1 MMKLTN
7 GTCKDATKRG
17 AVQALFTLSAVCAV
31 VLSLS
36 MVGLA
41 QELAATLTGTVTD
54 PSGAVVAGATVTVHS
69 QETGT
74 DLRTVTTSST
84 GNFNITN
91 LPAGRYSVTV
101 KNAGF
106 EAYVANGVILDV
118 AEKHTLDVVLKTGKV
133 TETLEVTAENTPI
146 QTTTAEQS
154 GTVTGE
160 QITQLALNNRNF
172 EQLVLLQ
179 PGVANQLGDEPGF
192 GLSSNTSIAINGARM
207 GANNWTVDGADIND
221 SGSNGT
227 LLNTPSVDAIQE
239 FTLERSNYDASFGRS
254 GGGQVVVAT
263 KSGSNRFHGSAYE
276 FNRNNYYNAN
286 TFENRQSI
294 DTAIAGGATASAAYA
309 ANAVPIER
317 YNDWGFTLGGPI
329 EIPKLFHPTKYQ
341 TYFFWSEE
349 WRHSSLP
356 GSTEINVPTAGQL
369 GGVFPWVLDTTTGTP
384 NYNLYVNQVAAFS
397 PTLPAG
403 CVTST
408 AAGSTSAAPQTST
421 ISLTT
426 GCASQNSLA
435 YLKAFMAPNPP
446 NVGTNLLDESY
457 SALNNFRQDIIRLD
471 QNVGDKVR
479 VYARYMQDN
488 VPENF
493 PFGLWGTANYP
504 GSDAI
509 SLNAPG
515 RNLVLNATA
524 SISPKV
530 VNEVEFG
537 DSWGAINAGL
547 SGFANNPSFTGQL
560 TGLTAYQDPY
570 GRAPNVEIAG
580 YTGLTNG
587 NGPYFER
594 NIDKNI
600 FDNFSIQHGNHTFRA
615 GVTAMWM
622 TKTENATSGEATF
635 NFGSGVNG
643 NDPFANFLL
652 GQADSY
658 SQPSKD
664 TVPDLHYTNFEF
676 YVQDDWKVT
685 RRLTVNLGVRYSYFP
700 SPTDSKDTLLNFDP
714 AAYNAANAPVIVT
727 SPNSPSGDF
736 AAGGNAAIYANGLI
750 FPTGGTCAAAK
761 AIAPL
766 ATCSPYGARINP
778 SSNNNWG
785 PRLGLAYDPFGNG
798 KWAVR
803 AGYGVFYDRTL
814 NGIWEQ
820 NAFGDPPLVQ
830 TTSVT
835 NNGTSTLNLFDNYQ
849 VGSAPPAPL
858 GPSGLTTT
866 GNGSPGQAPVFRVPS
881 YQDYNI
887 SVQHEVMPNTVAEIA
902 YVGTKGTHLLG
913 DINYNQPTLAARLAA
928 PGIGINAI
936 EPFLGYGGITARDP
950 VFTSNYNSLQ
960 ATLNRRLSHGLE
972 VGVAYTWSK
981 LLTTNPIDRGWES
994 QDTYNLKQS
1003 YGLSSTNTPQM
1014 LSLNYVYQEPFF
1026 KQQRGAGWVLG
1037 GWELSGIVTVQ
1048 TGQSQTI
1055 TQANDPWSLVTTT
1068 NSTLAC
1074 TISATQTTCPLYPG
1088 GMGVGNPRPNQI
1100 GGSKG
1105 PKTVGEYFNTA
1116 SFSDAVGQF
1125 GTAAPGTVLGPGYQR
1140 WDTSLFK
1147 NFKFGERAALQLRL
1161 ETFNTFN
1168 HGSPASVDTGV
1179 DDKAFGQVTSYH
1191 IPRNV
1196 QIGGKFT
1203 F

>member
-1 MMKLTN
+1 MIQSTY
-7 GTCKDATKRG
+7 GTRKDITKRG
-17 AVQALFTLSAVCAV
+17 TVQSLFTFLAVCAV
-31 VLSLS
+31 ILSLS
-36 MVGLA
+36 MVGRA

-54 PSGAVVAGATVTVHS
+54 PSGAVVAGATVSVHS
-69 QETGT
+69 DATGA
-74 DLRTVTTSST
+74 DVRTVTTSGT

-91 LPAGRYSVTV
+91 LPAGRYTVTV
-101 KNAGF
+101 KESGF
-106 EAYVANGVILDV
+106 QAFVAKDVVLNV
-118 AEKHTLDVVLKTGKV
+118 AEKHTLDVALVTGKV

-154 GTVTGE
+154 GTVTGD
-160 QITQLALNNRNF
+160 QVTQLALNNRNF

-192 GLSSNTSIAINGARM
+192 GLSSNTAIAINGARM

-227 LLNTPSVDAIQE
+227 LLNTPSIDAIQE

-263 KSGSNRFHGSAYE
+263 KAGTNRFHGSAYE

-294 DTAIAGGATASAAYA
+294 DTAIAGGATPSAAYA
-309 ANAVPIER
+309 ANEVPIER
-317 YNDWGFTLGGPI
+317 YNDWGFTIGGPL
-329 EIPKLFHPTKYQ
+329 EIPKLYQPTKNQ

-369 GGVFPWVLDTTTGTP
+369 GGVFPWILDTTPNTP
-384 NYNLYVNQVAAFS
+384 NLNLYVNQVAVFS

-408 AAGSTSAAPQTST
+408 AAGTTSPTPQTST
-421 ISLTT
+421 ISLAS

-435 YLKAFMAPNPP
+435 YLNAFMVPNPP

-457 SALNNFRQDIIRLD
+457 SELNNFRQDIIRLD
-471 QNVGDKVR
+471 QNAGDKVR
-479 VYARYMQDN
+479 VYARYMQDS

-504 GSDAI
+504 GADAI

-515 RNLVLNATA
+515 RNLVVNATA
-524 SISPKV
+524 SISPRV

-547 SGFANNPSFTGQL
+547 SGFANSPSFTSQL
-560 TGLTAYQDPY
+560 TGKTAYQDPY
-570 GRAPNVEIAG
+570 GRAPNVEISG

-594 NIDKNI
+594 NVDKNI
-600 FDNFSIQHGNHTFRA
+600 FDNLSIQHGNHTFRT

-700 SPTDSKDTLLNFDP
+700 SPTDAKDTLLNFDP
-714 AAYNAANAPVIVT
+714 LAYNAGNAPTIVT
-727 SPNSPSGDF
+727 STGAPNGEF
-736 AAGGNAAIYANGLI
+736 ASGNAAIYANGLI
-750 FPTGGTCAAAK
+750 FPTGGTCSAAT

-798 KWAVR
+798 KWAFR

-820 NAFGDPPLVQ
+820 NAFCDPPLVQ
-830 TTSVT
+830 TTTVT
-835 NNGTSTLNLFDNYQ
+835 NNGTSSLNLFDNYQ

-866 GNGSPGQAPVFRVPS
+866 GAGSPGHAPTF
-881 YQDYNI
+881 
-887 SVQHEVMPNTVAEIA
+887 
-902 YVGTKGTHLLG
+902 
-913 DINYNQPTLAARLAA
+913 
-928 PGIGINAI
+928 
-936 EPFLGYGGITARDP
+936 
-950 VFTSNYNSLQ
+950 
-960 ATLNRRLSHGLE
+960 
-972 VGVAYTWSK
+972 
-981 LLTTNPIDRGWES
+981 
-994 QDTYNLKQS
+994 
-1003 YGLSSTNTPQM
+1003 
-1014 LSLNYVYQEPFF
+1014 
-1026 KQQRGAGWVLG
+1026 
-1037 GWELSGIVTVQ
+1037 
-1048 TGQSQTI
+1048 
-1055 TQANDPWSLVTTT
+1055 
-1068 NSTLAC
+1068 
-1074 TISATQTTCPLYPG
+1074 
-1088 GMGVGNPRPNQI
+1088 
-1100 GGSKG
+1100 
-1105 PKTVGEYFNTA
+1105 
-1116 SFSDAVGQF
+1116 
-1125 GTAAPGTVLGPGYQR
+1125 TAA
-1140 WDTSLFK
+1140 
-1147 NFKFGERAALQLRL
+1147 
-1161 ETFNTFN
+1161 
-1168 HGSPASVDTGV
+1168 
-1179 DDKAFGQVTSYH
+1179 
-1191 IPRNV
+1191 
-1196 QIGGKFT
+1196 
-1203 F
+1203 

>member
-1 MMKLTN
+1 MTKGKYGMRRTLAKC
-7 GTCKDATKRG
+7 GTAK
-17 AVQALFTLSAVCAV
+17 ALFSFFAVSVAIFALSAA
-31 VLSLS
+31 
-36 MVGLA
+36 GFA

-54 PSGAVVAGATVTVHS
+54 PSGAVVSGATVFVHNS
-69 QETGT
+69 DTGT
-74 DLRTVTTSST
+74 DVQSVTTST

-91 LPAGRYSVTV
+91 LLAGRYAVTV
-101 KNAGF
+101 KGEGF
-106 EAYVANGVILDV
+106 QTYLAHDVILNT
-118 AEKHTLDVVLKTGKV
+118 AEKHTLDVVLSTGKV
-133 TETLEVTAENTPI
+133 TETIEVTAENTPI

-160 QITQLALNNRNF
+160 QVRELALNNRNF

-227 LLNTPSVDAIQE
+227 LLNTPSIDAIRE

-254 GGGQVVVAT
+254 GGGQVVVST
-263 KSGSNRFHGSAYE
+263 KSGTNQIHGSAYE

-286 TFENRQSI
+286 SFENRQAI
-294 DTAIAGGATASAAYA
+294 DTAIAGGATPAAAYA
-309 ANAVPIER
+309 ANQVPIER
-317 YNDWGFTLGGPI
+317 YNDWGFTVGGPL
-329 EIPKLFHPTKYQ
+329 EIPKLYMPAKNKTF
-341 TYFFWSEE
+341 FFWSEE

-356 GSTEINVPTAGQL
+356 GSTEIPVPTTQQLAGI
-369 GGVFPWVLDTTTGTP
+369 FTTP
-384 NYNLYVNQVAAFS
+384 INDA
-397 PTLPAG
+397 PAG
-403 CVTST
+403 CVTASGGT
-408 AAGSTSAAPQTST
+408 YT
-421 ISLTT
+421 ISPT
-426 GCASQNSLA
+426 CYSQNAAA
-435 YLKAFMAPNPP
+435 YLNAFMVTNPP
-446 NVGTNLLDESY
+446 NSGTNQLVESY
-457 SALNNFRQDIIRLD
+457 SSLNNFRQDIIRLD

-479 VYARYMQDN
+479 LFGRYMQDS

-504 GSDAI
+504 GADAI

-515 RNLVLNATA
+515 RNLVVNATVN
-524 SISPKV
+524 ISPKV
-530 VNEVEFG
+530 VNEVEFA
-537 DSWGAINAGL
+537 DSWGAINAAL
-547 SGFANNPSFTGQL
+547 SGFANSPAFTGQL

-570 GRAPNVEIAG
+570 GRAPNVSISG

-600 FDNFSIQHGNHTFRA
+600 FDNLSIQHGNHTIRLGF
-615 GVTAMWM
+615 TAMWM

-635 NFGSGVNG
+635 NFGSAVNG

-664 TVPDLHYTNFEF
+664 TVPHLNDTNFEF

-700 SPTDSKDTLLNFDP
+700 SPTDSNHTLLNFDP
-714 AAYNAANAPVIVT
+714 LAYNAANAPTIIT
-727 SPNSPSGDF
+727 NPSSPNGVF
-736 AAGGNAAIYANGLI
+736 ASGNAATYANGLI
-750 FPTGGTCAAAK
+750 FPKGATCSAAQ

-766 ATCSPYGARINP
+766 ATCSPYGGLVNP
-778 SSNNNWG
+778 NSNNNWG

-798 KWAVR
+798 KWAIR
-803 AGYGVFYDRTL
+803 AGYGLFYDRSL

-820 NAFGDPPLVQ
+820 NAFSDPPLVQ
-830 TTSVT
+830 TTTVT
-835 NNGTSTLNLFDNYQ
+835 NNGTSSLNLFDNYQ
-849 VGSAPPAPL
+849 VGSAPPAPN
-858 GPSGLTTT
+858 GPSALTTT
-866 GNGSPGQAPVFRVPS
+866 GAAGPGQAPVFRVPS
-881 YQDYNI
+881 YQDYNL
-887 SVQHEVMPNTVAEIA
+887 SVQHEIMPNTVAELA

-913 DINYNQPTLAARLAA
+913 DIDYNQPTVATREAN
-928 PGIGINAI
+928 PGVGINAI
-936 EPFLGYGGITARDP
+936 APFLGYAGFTSRDP

-960 ATLNRRLSHGLE
+960 ATLTRRMSHGLE

-981 LLTTNPIDRGWES
+981 LLTTNPIDRGLLAYN
-994 QDTYNLKQS
+994 TYNLKQS

-1026 KQQRGAGWVLG
+1026 KQQRGLGWVLG

-1048 TGQSQTI
+1048 SGQSEIINQE
-1055 TQANDPWSLVTTT
+1055 NDPWSLVQTTS
-1068 NSTLAC
+1068 STQAC
-1074 TISATQTTCPLYPG
+1074 TIGGTTTSCPLYPG
-1088 GMGVGNPRPNQI
+1088 GIGFPGSNPGLLADRVPGV
-1100 GGSKG
+1100 SVHG
-1105 PKTVGEYFNTA
+1105 PKTVNEFFNTA
-1116 SFSDAVGQF
+1116 AFTDAVGHF
-1125 GTAAPGTVLGPGYQR
+1125 GNAAPGVVLGPGFQR

-1147 NFKFGERAALQLRL
+1147 NFKFGERVGLQLRL

-1168 HGSPASVDTGV
+1168 HGSPNSIVTDADSPS
-1179 DDKAFGQVTSYH
+1179 FGQVNDYH

-1196 QIGGKFT
+1196 QIGGKINF
-1203 F
+1203 

>member
-1 MMKLTN
+1 MTNLTCRRRRN
-7 GTCKDATKRG
+7 LGQGNECGTARRLASLLVVCVVILG
-17 AVQALFTLSAVCAV
+17 LSTA
-31 VLSLS
+31 
-36 MVGLA
+36 GLA

-54 PSGAVVAGATVTVHS
+54 PSGALVAGATVVVHS
-69 QETGT
+69 NATGI
-74 DLRTVTTSST
+74 DVRTVTTTST

-91 LPAGRYSVTV
+91 LPAGRYTVTV

-106 EAYVANGVILDV
+106 QTYVANEVVLNV
-118 AEKHTLDVVLKTGKV
+118 AEKHTLDVQLKTGKT
-133 TETLEVTAENTPI
+133 TETVEVVAENTPI

-154 GTVTGE
+154 GTVTGD

-172 EQLVLLQ
+172 EQLVVMQ

-227 LLNTPSVDAIQE
+227 LLNTPSIDAIQE

-254 GGGQVVVAT
+254 GGGQIVVQT
-263 KSGSNRFHGSAYE
+263 KAGTNQFHGTGYW
-276 FNRNNYYNAN
+276 FNRNNFYNAN

-294 DTAIAGGATASAAYA
+294 ADSSYVSGLSGNGT
-309 ANAVPIER
+309 PIER
-317 YNDWGFTLGGPI
+317 YNDWGFTIGGPI
-329 EIPKLFHPTKYQ
+329 EIPRLYQPTKNK

-356 GSTEINVPTAGQL
+356 GSTEINVPTVGQL
-369 GGVFPWVLDTTTGTP
+369 SGVFTTAQITGTNTTP
-384 NYNLYVNQVAAFS
+384 IPVA
-397 PTLPAG
+397 PAG
-403 CVTST
+403 CVTT
-408 AAGSTSAAPQTST
+408 AGTGANETWT
-421 ISLTT
+421 ISPT
-426 GCASQNSLA
+426 CYSQDAAA
-435 YLKAFMAPNPP
+435 YLKAFIAPNPP

-457 SALNNFRQDIIRLD
+457 TELNNFRQDIIRLD

-479 VYARYMQDN
+479 LYGRYMQDS

-515 RNLVLNATA
+515 RNLVANATM

-547 SGFANNPSFTGQL
+547 SGFANSPSFTSQL

-570 GRAPNVEIAG
+570 GRAPNVEFANSQ
-580 YTGLTNG
+580 YTGLVNG

-600 FDNFSIQHGNHTFRA
+600 FDNLSIQHGNHTLRL
-615 GVTAMWM
+615 GVTSMWM

-635 NFGSGVNG
+635 NFSSAVNG
-643 NDPFANFLL
+643 NDAFANFLL

-658 SQPSKD
+658 SQPNKD
-664 TVPDLHYTNFEF
+664 TIPDLHYTNFEF

-685 RRLTVNLGVRYSYFP
+685 PRLTVNLGVRYSYFP
-700 SPTDSKDTLLNFDP
+700 SPTDANHTLLNFDP
-714 AAYNAANAPVIVT
+714 AAFNAANAPTIVT
-727 SPNSPSGDF
+727 SVNTPNGDF
-736 AAGGNAAIYANGLI
+736 ASGNAATYANGLI
-750 FPTGGTCAAAK
+750 FPTGTTCATAQ
-761 AIAPL
+761 AIPTEVG
-766 ATCSPYGARINP
+766 ATCSPYGARVNP
-778 SSNNNWG
+778 NSNNNWG

-798 KWAVR
+798 KWAIR
-803 AGYGVFYDRTL
+803 AGYGLFYDRTL

-820 NAFGDPPLVQ
+820 NAFSDPPLVQ
-830 TTSVT
+830 TTTVT
-835 NNGTSTLNLFDNYQ
+835 NNGTSSLNLFDNYQ
-849 VGSAPPAPL
+849 PPGSVIPPAPL

-866 GNGSPGQAPVFRVPS
+866 GLGFPGQQPTFKVPS
-881 YQDYNI
+881 YQDYSL
-887 SVQHEVMPNTVAEIA
+887 SVQHEIMPNTVAEVA

-913 DINYNQPTLAARLAA
+913 DIDYNQPTVATRVAN

-936 EPFLGYGGITARDP
+936 APFAGYGGITARDP

-960 ATLNRRLSHGLE
+960 ATLNRRLSHGLT

-981 LLTTNPIDRGWES
+981 LLTTNPEDRALGT
-994 QDTYNLKQS
+994 QDTYDLKES
-1003 YGLSSTNTPQM
+1003 YGLSTTNTPQM
-1014 LSLNYVYQEPFF
+1014 LAINYYYQEPFF
-1026 KQQRGAGWVLG
+1026 KEQRGLGWLLG
-1037 GWELSGIVTVQ
+1037 GWELSGIVTIQ
-1048 TGQSQTI
+1048 SGQSLTI
-1055 TQANDPWSLVTTT
+1055 TQNNDPWALVTQTT
-1068 NSTLAC
+1068 SNQAC
-1074 TISATQTTCPLYPG
+1074 TITATVTSCPTYPG
-1088 GMGVGNPRPNQI
+1088 GIGIGTSSISPRANQS
-1100 GGSKG
+1100 GDPHG
-1105 PKTVGEYFNTA
+1105 PKTVNEYFNTA
-1116 SFSDAVGQF
+1116 AFSDAVGQF
-1125 GTAAPGTVLGPGYQR
+1125 GNSAPGAVLGPGFQR

-1147 NFKFGERAALQLRL
+1147 NIKFAERATVQFRL

-1168 HGSPASVDTGV
+1168 HGSPNSVVTNV
-1179 DDKAFGQVTSYH
+1179 DDIGSFGEVNGYH

-1196 QIGGKFT
+1196 QLGLKVT